1 MKRYQIN
8 VDELAYIAEMLEF
21 LSSKENTISDAGQ
34 AQLKEVLDRI
44 QSRPVLETIIDPK
57 VFEQAGDSNDD
68 N

>member
-8 VDELAYIAEMLEF
+8 ADELAYLAEMLEF
-21 LSSKENTISDAGQ
+21 LSHKENTVSEVGT

-57 VFEQAGDSNDD
+57 IFEEAGVLSND
-68 N
+68 